1 MVVTPNTLTETSN
14 LLALHKNPERSRF
27 LDMLQYVMEN
37 SDEVNSP
44 WWNPASHRERRG
56 ARLTRREEGAYWAY
70 ATDEQRRQAG
80 CIAARM
86 QRGLSPRA
94 VKVSSADASRN
105 RAFRRLGLT
114 DAVLLEVVSAE
125 TPLLTVDL
133 DLFVAASAKDPDA
146 AVNFRH
152 LDSP

>member
-37 SDEVNSP
+37 SDEVTV
-44 WWNPASHRERRG
+44 A
-56 ARLTRREEGAYWAY
+56 
-70 ATDEQRRQAG
+70 
-80 CIAARM
+80 
-86 QRGLSPRA
+86 
-94 VKVSSADASRN
+94 SADASRN

-114 DAVLLEVVSAE
+114 DAVLLEIVSAE

>member
-1 MVVTPNTLTETSN
+1 MPAKRIIIDANLLVLFVVGRTSRQLIGKHRRLREYSVEDYDRLIRMTDGVGQVVVTPNTLTETSN

-37 SDEVNSP
+37 SDEVTV
-44 WWNPASHRERRG
+44 A
-56 ARLTRREEGAYWAY
+56 
-70 ATDEQRRQAG
+70 
-80 CIAARM
+80 
-86 QRGLSPRA
+86 
-94 VKVSSADASRN
+94 SADASRN

-114 DAVLLEVVSAE
+114 DAVLLEIVSAE